1 LRRRRLFWQIF
12 PLAVGSVAISL
23 IAIVGYSASSLRE
36 FYVERSTQSLLVNAR
51 LLAHSTQEAL
61 QRDDAG
67 VGTLAR
73 LATSIARGSEL
84 RLTIIEPGGKVLVDS
99 HRRPERMD
107 NHRHRPEVI
116 AALEG
121 GVGRSLR
128 YSDTLSTEVVYVAV
142 PVEQGG
148 QIQAIVRTSIALSAI
163 DHALAAL
170 RLRLLGEILLICVL
184 AGAGAWL
191 VARRIVRPLE
201 DLTKATENF
210 AAGDFS
216 MQLSDGG
223 SSEIASLAGAM
234 ETMARQLD
242 DRISD
247 LVERRNEQEA
257 VLSSMVEGVVAI
269 DRDAR
274 IITLNNAAAVL
285 LGAIGGE
292 AVGRTLQEVA
302 RTPELQSFVL
312 EALASEE
319 SLERDLSLR
328 GAYTRA
334 IQAHGAPLRDA
345 GGNRIGAVVVLNDVT
360 KILRLETIRRD
371 FVANVSHELK
381 TPITSIKGF
390 LETLADGAIDDAKNA
405 RRFVEIAAR
414 QADRLGAIIEDLLVL
429 SRLEED
435 NDSRP
440 VETTASKVLEIL
452 EGAVEVCSA
461 AAIAKGIVVSVT
473 CPADLCAR
481 MNAALVEQ
489 AVVNLVSNAINYSQS
504 GSSIEVRAEADAEQ
518 VHLSVSDQGDG
529 IEAQHLP
536 RLFERFYRVDKARSR
551 SIGGTGLGLAI
562 VKHIAAAQGGS
573 VDVVSETGRGSTFTI
588 SLPRDT

>member
-328 GAYTRA
+328 GADTRA